1 MPGGDRTGPL
11 GEGPMTG
18 RAAGYCAGYGTPGFT
33 NPAPGCGFRGRGFR
47 GRGGG
52 RGYRQFWRAGYPP
65 RYYVPPY
72 SVPSY
77 PAPVY
82 PAAQVDPNQEV
93 KYLEEVATSIKKEL
107 EAVEAR
113 IKELQQESE

>member
-1 MPGGDRTGPL
+1 MPRGDRTGPL

-18 RAAGYCAGYGTPGFT
+18 RAAGYCAGYSTPGFA
-33 NPAPGCGFRGRGFR
+33 NPVPGCGFWGRGFR

-52 RGYRQFWRAGYPP
+52 RGYRQFWRVGYPP

-72 SVPSY
+72 STPSY

-82 PAAQVDPNQEV
+82 PAAQVDPKEEI

-113 IKELQQESE
+113 MKELQHESE